1 MSIKL
6 TGRLMAAALLSLTA
20 AGCQGEESQPAEADA
35 LTNQEAP
42 VKQNCVESFAGI
54 KSCATGDAKLERTE
68 KGLNVTGLV
77 KASNDGVSST
87 FAAATRWEQQS
98 VFQDLAKA
106 GQGFALAARDGEQV
120 VSSIEVGI
128 GAEPGRVTFRPQFTG
143 TPGGSNYSVY
153 VYNGG
158 QLQGRYINRGLWFP
172 LDASWYD
179 IHIRFTPIHAGF
191 FNHTSF
197 GSHDPYPTGA
207 CGWFF
212 RSATPG
218 AFSFNFDGREV
229 RGDHV
234 EFVEEL
240 GDGHYPYTSFTGID
254 VTAAASALSIQS
266 ESIVR
271 GK

>member
-20 AGCQGEESQPAEADA
+20 AGCQGEESQPEADA

-42 VKQNCVESFAGI
+42 VKQQCVESFAGI
-54 KSCATGDAKLERTE
+54 TSCATGDAKLARTE
-68 KGLNVTGLV
+68 KGLEVTGLA
-77 KASNDGVSST
+77 KATNDGVSST
-87 FAAATRWEQQS
+87 FAAATQWEQQA

-106 GQGFALAARDGEQV
+106 GQGFALAARDGDQV

-128 GAEPGRVTFRPQFTG
+128 GSEPGRVTFRPQFTG

-153 VYNGG
+153 VYSGG
-158 QLQGRYINRGLWFP
+158 HLQARHINRGLWFP

-179 IHIRFTPIHAGF
+179 IHIRFTPIHTGF
-191 FNHTSF
+191 RNHTAF
-197 GSHDPYPTGA
+197 GANDPISSGA
-207 CGWFF
+207 CVWAF

-218 AFSFNFDGREV
+218 AFTFNFDGRQV
-229 RGDHV
+229 SGDYV
-234 EFVEEL
+234 EFVEEV

-254 VTAAASALSIQS
+254 MTAAATALTVQG